1 MWMQRGRLPGRQ
13 RGSIILPAAAALI
26 VCMILLASANLG
38 YLFYAKREI
47 QNAADLAALSGVQYI
62 HADSSPAAS
71 CDYAKQE
78 ALLSLQDY
86 LGGSKIVKLDAAD
99 ITLQCG
105 TWSRAYPAPEYFD
118 PNPVEGNFNALK
130 VIIDRGVA
138 PMMPFA
144 DKQDV
149 HASAIA
155 KSAVPVAAFQVG
167 AELLRFENNSVLGLV
182 LKAVGLDIRTLKVL
196 DSDGLATAKITPA
209 GLLDLLGVDLG
220 IDHLGV
226 LTPGG
231 LANIEDISL
240 LRLLDVSLS
249 LITDSTLYAQL
260 DALRQELL
268 RVGIGAIKIPLLGTK
283 DQPGLLALLQLGRQ
297 DEFDAALDLELGLGD
312 LLGAAVALG
321 VNGHAADINLPS
333 VLGAV
338 KAKVTVVEPP
348 TIAIG
353 PVGTQGYSSQIRV
366 SLDVDTRN
374 LLGGLLNVLVE
385 NILGIR
391 VHLPIAVD
399 VADAVGTLEALNCGV
414 PRTMDLSV
422 RANVANICVGR
433 MAEDNIMSHTARCD
447 VYLGEEQLLKLLHIP
462 ILSGKMHLPALEYE
476 DHVSGLGMEVG
487 EMRTTEPNPLA
498 LGNTVDRLV
507 TELLNLLGGLF
518 REPDPSPWLDADY
531 DSDATRKHMIQQ
543 LVQSYLDVPELDSQ
557 LRVTK
562 GGAYR
567 VSGITD
573 LVLNGATFQ
582 RDNETI
588 RLDPL
593 LDSNFEFDNAIAK
606 TCVLFA
612 CPSKTWNRG
621 SFSDAFHSY
630 TSVPSDLLGALGIST
645 FDNGYRSCA
654 GLLSSILNWN
664 GCVQHNLTKLLQD
677 HPSHVGMDDATMQDM
692 VNQVKDP
699 YANEVACRGVLCMLL
714 KPVLNVLKPILNGVG
729 GLLSGVLDRGLGLQL
744 GRTEIKA
751 LDIQCEP
758 ARLVY

>member
-1 MWMQRGRLPGRQ
+1 MWMQRGRLPARQ

-26 VCMILLASANLG
+26 VCLILLGSANLG

-62 HADSSPAAS
+62 HADSTPEAS
-71 CDYAKQE
+71 CGDAKQQ

-86 LGGSKIVKLDAAD
+86 LNGNKIVKLEAAD

-105 TWSRAYPAPEYFD
+105 TWSQAYSAPEHFD
-118 PNPVEGNFNALK
+118 PNPVEGRFNALK

-138 PMMPFA
+138 PILPFA
-144 DKQDV
+144 EAQQV
-149 HASAIA
+149 YAAAIA
-155 KSAVPVAAFQVG
+155 KSAVPVAAFQIG
-167 AELLRFENNSVLGLV
+167 SELLRFEKNSVLGFV
-182 LKAVGLDIRTLKVL
+182 LEAVGLDIQTLKVL
-196 DSDGLATAKITPA
+196 DSEGLATAKITPA
-209 GLLDLLGVDLG
+209 GLLGLLGVDLG

-249 LITDSTLYAQL
+249 LVTDSTLYAQL
-260 DALRQELL
+260 DALRKELL
-268 RVGIGAIKIPLLGTK
+268 RVGIGAIKIPLLGSK

-297 DEFDAALDLELGLGD
+297 DELDAALDVQLGLGN

-321 VNGHAADINLPS
+321 VNGHAADIKLPS
-333 VLGAV
+333 VLGLV

-366 SLDVDTRN
+366 ALDVDTRN

-422 RANVANICVGR
+422 RANVANVCVGR
-433 MAEDNIMSHTARCD
+433 MAEDNVMSHTARCD

-462 ILSGKMHLPALEYE
+462 VLSGKMHLPALEYE
-476 DHVSGLGMEVG
+476 DHISGLAMEVG
-487 EMRTTEPNPLA
+487 DLRTTEPNPLA
-498 LGNTVDRLV
+498 LGDTVDRLV

-518 REPDPSPWLDADY
+518 REPDPSPWLDAHY
-531 DSDATRKHMIQQ
+531 DSEATRKHMVKQ
-543 LVQSYLDVPELDSQ
+543 LVQSYLDVPELESQ
-557 LRVTK
+557 VRLTK

-567 VSGITD
+567 VSAITD
-573 LVLNGATFQ
+573 LALNGATFV
-582 RDNETI
+582 RDGETI
-588 RLDPL
+588 TLAPL
-593 LDSNFEFDNAIAK
+593 VDSDFVFDKAVVT

-612 CPSKTWNRG
+612 CPSKRWKRG
-621 SFSDAFHSY
+621 SFSEAFHSY

-664 GCVQHNLTKLLQD
+664 GCVEHNLTKLLQD
-677 HPSHVGMDDATMQDM
+677 HPAHVGMDDATMQNM

-699 YANEVACRGVLCMLL
+699 YANQVACQGVLCMLL
-714 KPVLNVLKPILNGVG
+714 KPVLNVLKPVLNGVG
-729 GLLSGVLDRGLGLQL
+729 GLLQNVLRHGLGLEL

-758 ARLVY
+758 AKLVY